1 MTRSTSLILSLSLF
15 AAACGS
21 AGFLHAADDRPNI
34 LFVSIDDLNDWV
46 GCLGGHPDV
55 TTPHF
60 DALAAAGRNFTN
72 AHCSVPVCSPSRVS
86 VLSGVSP
93 TKSGSYELG
102 PSYQKIPRLDDVPTM
117 PAYFQ
122 SHGYTTL
129 SGGKILHHDFGGRLA
144 ADIDITLPPRKK
156 GGPRPA
162 EPIHASPPWDWGAF
176 PETDGE
182 MYDYQLA
189 EAAAAELGKEH
200 EKPFFL
206 SVGLFRPH
214 VPMHVP
220 QKWYDL
226 YDPDTITMP
235 DADPSDMEDVP
246 PNFQYRM
253 FVAPTLEEIQEKG
266 QWRSLVHA
274 YLANT
279 SFVDHCLGIVLEGLR
294 DGPNRDN
301 TIVVVWS
308 DHGFHLGEKQK
319 LAKRTL
325 WEESTRVPLLFA
337 GPGIEP
343 GDCAEPVSLLDLYPT
358 LVALAELPENEHL
371 DGESLVPQLA
381 DPATKRG
388 RPALTT
394 SYFGNHAVRSR
405 DFRYIRYV
413 DGAEELYDHRKD
425 PGEITNLAED
435 SAYRSVIEEHARW
448 IPTEAVP
455 EVKPLEA
462 QESYRAGRR

>member
-1 MTRSTSLILSLSLF
+1 MTRSTSLFLF
-15 AAACGS
+15 LLAFVYTP
-21 AGFLHAADDRPNI
+21 AGLLQAADDRPNI
-34 LFVSIDDLNDWV
+34 LFISIDDLNDWI
-46 GCLGGHPDV
+46 GCLGGHQDV
-55 TTPHF
+55 ITPHI

-93 TKSGSYELG
+93 TNTGSYELG
-102 PSYQKIPRLDDVPTM
+102 PSYQEIPRLREVPTI

-129 SGGKILHHDFGGRLA
+129 SGGKILHHGFGGPLA
-144 ADIDITLPPRKK
+144 SDIDIILPTRGN
-156 GGPRPA
+156 GGPRPDK
-162 EPIHASPPWDWGAF
+162 PINAPPPWDWGAF
-176 PETDGE
+176 PESDEG

-189 EAAAAELGKEH
+189 LAAASELGKKH
-200 EKPFFL
+200 PKPFFL
-206 SVGLFRPH
+206 AVGLFRPH
-214 VPMHVP
+214 VPLYVP

-226 YDPDTITMP
+226 YDHDAITMP
-235 DADPSDMEDVP
+235 DADPSDMEDIP
-246 PNFQYRM
+246 ANFQYQM
-253 FVAPTLEEIQEKG
+253 YVAPTLKEIQEKG

-294 DGPNRDN
+294 NGPNHDN

-343 GDCAEPVSLLDLYPT
+343 GDCSEPVSLLDLYPT
-358 LVALAELPENEHL
+358 LVALAKLPENEHL
-371 DGESLVPQLA
+371 DGQSLVPQLE
-381 DPATKRG
+381 DPTLVRE

-394 SYFGNHAVRSR
+394 SYFDNHAVRSR
-405 DFRYIRYV
+405 DFRYIRYA

-425 PGEITNLAED
+425 PGETTNLASD
-435 SAYRSVIEEHARW
+435 TAYRSVIEDHARW
-448 IPTEAVP
+448 IPTDAVP
-455 EVKPLEA
+455 EVKPLET
-462 QESYRAGRR
+462 QESYRAFRR